1 MENLFG
7 STSIVMNNK
16 TYFKDA
22 SKPNCEPDP
31 GNENEI
37 VSLGNLNNITAEQLL
52 TVKAKIVNLSGV
64 KFVPLANKLFESGR

>member
-22 SKPNCEPDP
+22 SKPNCEPDQ

-37 VSLGNLNNITAEQLL
+37 VSLGI
-52 TVKAKIVNLSGV
+52 
-64 KFVPLANKLFESGR
+64 